1 MNSVLHHLLGGIS
14 MYSSNN
20 NKQDKDKKHKGHS
33 PLKHIGMM
41 GACCLLP
48 IAIVSILPL
57 LQINNLG
64 ANRLIA
70 SASSLICPIMMVVMM
85 IEMFKNGKD
94 HSCCS
99 HDKKEEISEEN
110 K

>member
-1 MNSVLHHLLGGIS
+1 
-14 MYSSNN
+14 MYSDKNN
-20 NKQDKDKKHKGHS
+20 EQGKNNKHKGHS

-48 IAIVSILPL
+48 IAIVAILPL
-57 LQINNLG
+57 LQISNLG

-70 SASSLICPIMMVVMM
+70 GASSLICPIMMGIMM
-85 IEMFKNGKD
+85 ISMFKNGKD

-99 HDKKEEISEEN
+99 HDKKEELSEDN

>member
-1 MNSVLHHLLGGIS
+1 MNLGRN
-14 MYSSNN
+14 SN
-20 NKQDKDKKHKGHS
+20 QDTEKKLKGHS

-70 SASSLICPIMMVVMM
+70 GVSSLICPIMMVVMM
-85 IEMFKNGKD
+85 VGMFRSGKN

>member
-1 MNSVLHHLLGGIS
+1 
-14 MYSSNN
+14 MYSSRNN
-20 NKQDKDKKHKGHS
+20 NQDQDKDKKLKGHS

-48 IAIVSILPL
+48 IIIVGILPL

-64 ANRLIA
+64 TNTLIVGI
-70 SASSLICPIMMVVMM
+70 SSLICPIMMVVMM
-85 IEMFKNGKD
+85 IGMFRNGKD

-99 HDKKEEISEEN
+99 HDKKEEISEDN
-110 K
+110 N

>member
-1 MNSVLHHLLGGIS
+1 
-14 MYSSNN
+14 MYTS
-20 NKQDKDKKHKGHS
+20 KQSKHDKDNKHKGHS

-48 IAIVSILPL
+48 LAIVSILPL
-57 LQINNLG
+57 LQINSLG
-64 ANRLIA
+64 VNRLIA
-70 SASSLICPIMMVVMM
+70 GASSLICPIMMVVMM
-85 IEMFKNGKD
+85 ISMFRSGKG

-99 HDKKEEISEEN
+99 HDKKEEISEES

>member
-1 MNSVLHHLLGGIS
+1 
-14 MYSSNN
+14 MYSSKNN
-20 NKQDKDKKHKGHS
+20 NQDKDKKHKGHN

-48 IAIVSILPL
+48 IAIVSILSL

-70 SASSLICPIMMVVMM
+70 GVSSLVCPIMMVVMM
-85 IEMFKNGKD
+85 VGMFRNGKD

-99 HDKKEEISEEN
+99 RDKKEEVSHDN

>member
-1 MNSVLHHLLGGIS
+1 MNL
-14 MYSSNN
+14 NEN
-20 NKQDKDKKHKGHS
+20 NKQDKGNKHKGHS

-64 ANRLIA
+64 TNRLIA
-70 SASSLICPIMMVVMM
+70 VASSLICPIMMVVMM
-85 IEMFKNGKD
+85 IGMFRSGKD

>member
-1 MNSVLHHLLGGIS
+1 MLSHLSGGIS
-14 MYSSNN
+14 MYSNRSNN
-20 NKQDKDKKHKGHS
+20 QHKDKKLKGHN
-33 PLKHIGMM
+33 PLKHMGMM

-48 IAIVSILPL
+48 IVIAGVLPL

-70 SASSLICPIMMVVMM
+70 GASSLICPIMMVVMM
-85 IEMFKNGKD
+85 IGMFRSGKS

-99 HDKKEEISEEN
+99 ENKKEEVSEEN